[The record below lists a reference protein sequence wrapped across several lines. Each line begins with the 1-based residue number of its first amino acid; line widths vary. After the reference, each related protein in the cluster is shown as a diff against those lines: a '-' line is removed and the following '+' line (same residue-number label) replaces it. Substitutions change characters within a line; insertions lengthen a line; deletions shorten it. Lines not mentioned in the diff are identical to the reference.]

1 MSRSHWLERP
11 RQPSRRLHRDRG
23 GSSSIEVLLLV
34 PVILLFIL
42 VVVAAGRIAT
52 TGTSIEGA
60 ARAAARGAALETNP
74 VRAQTVAADLAAAS
88 LSSGGVSCPDPAVHT
103 DTSQFSRP
111 AGVPAT
117 VTVTI
122 TCQVP
127 LGDLAGVPGLGTT
140 RTITKTVSQP
150 LDTYRERR

>member
-1 MSRSHWLERP
+1 MTAALPSAEVRP
-11 RQPSRRLHRDRG
+11 GWSRLHRDRG

-34 PVILLFIL
+34 PVILLFVL

-60 ARAAARGAALETNP
+60 ARAAARGAALETDP
-74 VRAQTVAADLAAAS
+74 ARAQAVAASLVESS
-88 LSSGGVSCPDPAVHT
+88 LSSGGVSCPNPAVIT
-103 DTSQFSRP
+103 DTSQFARP

-117 VTVTI
+117 VTVTV
-122 TCQVP
+122 TCRVP
-127 LGDLAGVPGLGTT
+127 LGDLGVPGVGAT

-150 LDTYRERR
+150 LDIYRERR